1 MKRLTRKAPGGY
13 ALIEGK
19 ELGTVKNNR
28 EVVNRLAAYENCG
41 LEPDE
46 VMRLVLFVQE
56 AQKVLEARKEE
67 QNGDSQHR

>member
-13 ALIEGK
+13 ALVEGK

-28 EVVNRLAAYENCG
+28 EVENRLAAYENCG
-41 LEPDE
+41 LEPDD

-56 AQKVLEARKEE
+56 VTKVLENKEE
-67 QNGDSQHR
+67 VHHGSSQH

>member
-1 MKRLTRKAPGGY
+1 MN
-13 ALIEGK
+13 EGK

-67 QNGDSQHR
+67 QNGDSQPR